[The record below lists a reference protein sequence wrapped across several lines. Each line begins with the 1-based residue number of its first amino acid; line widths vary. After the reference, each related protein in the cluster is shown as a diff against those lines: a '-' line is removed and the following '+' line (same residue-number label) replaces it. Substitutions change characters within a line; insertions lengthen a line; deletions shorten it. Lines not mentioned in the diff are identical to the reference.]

1 MQHKTDVTVQP
12 CILERCIEKDTTRC
26 CDGLSTCSCYST
38 TQQNTANRKEDTA
51 MVQGYVGHQSGL
63 IGDGEL
69 RREVSH
75 VCCAVPKGH

>member
-1 MQHKTDVTVQP
+1 
-12 CILERCIEKDTTRC
+12 
-26 CDGLSTCSCYST
+26 
-38 TQQNTANRKEDTA
+38 